1 MPSSAAVADDA
12 PPGVRLLEEE
22 GGVITLE
29 VDEPPGMLEPDYRL
43 TVELPHDH
51 PILRSHSSEMEM
63 DNAGG
68 RHAAS
73 ASVEGSSGGVV
84 RESPGVPQ

>member
-1 MPSSAAVADDA
+1 MNGARMASSATVAGGA

-22 GGVITLE
+22 GGVITLK

-51 PILRSHSSEMEM
+51 PIIRPHS
-63 DNAGG
+63 D
-68 RHAAS
+68 AS
-73 ASVEGSSGGVV
+73 WYRRAQLCLYATHVGCG
-84 RESPGVPQ
+84 